1 MPSDRRSPA
10 HGNAGRRSGS
20 GQRGAGLE
28 RRELSGVWRRVL
40 TLLSSG
46 GVGSLP
52 SPSGRFLMLKS
63 KLGTPGSHLG
73 TPGMAPDQTF
83 SLITSRS
90 IIPVSKRSFPRLKRF
105 QLCCWLG
112 ESPPDPSAVPS
123 AGPPANTLVPG
134 AGWGPR
140 GLSHRCCLT
149 VPSSCCRTCS
159 TFEMQSNSETESGA
173 SVDGGLYASLY
184 L

>member
-90 IIPVSKRSFPRLKRF
+90 IIPVSKWSFPRLKWF

-134 AGWGPR
+134 AGWG
-140 GLSHRCCLT
+140 H
-149 VPSSCCRTCS
+149 
-159 TFEMQSNSETESGA
+159 GA
-173 SVDGGLYASLY
+173 SPTAAALQSRLPVAELAAHLKCKATLRQSLEHR
-184 L
+184 